1 MIEVVREEDR
11 RGGFEEFEQLIEKQ
25 LQLLEGVE
33 KDGVIGVVRQGQSEE
48 RGEGKKEARKR
59 LFWQSGQEIGRAL
72 VILHIFVH
80 QICANMWK
88 LQMCKGEEGM
98 E

>member
-1 MIEVVREEDR
+1 M
-11 RGGFEEFEQLIEKQ
+11 IEKQ

-33 KDGVIGVVRQGQSEE
+33 KDGVIGVVRQGQAEE

-72 VILHIFVH
+72 VILHIFVY

-88 LQMCKGEEGM
+88 LQMCTREMKGWSDRRGQEERGKKAARKR
-98 E
+98 